1 MENKI
6 EKILDGL
13 YQNRAFYIRY
23 FVTVIALSIIRI
35 FLRLP
40 LSVVITR
47 GVDVVVHFC
56 WAVLFFLPAKLWV
69 FKNRCSDIFSLLTQ
83 IMKYIICVAVLWITR
98 SAVTTT
104 VFVVSNNTTFS
115 LVIAGVVA
123 ELVCLALMINVVFK
137 KNKKH

>member
-35 FLRLP
+35 FLRPP
-40 LSVVITR
+40 LLVVITR

-56 WAVLFFLPAKLWV
+56 WAVLFFLPVKLWV

-83 IMKYIICVAVLWITR
+83 IMKYIICVAVLWIAR

-115 LVIAGVVA
+115 LVTAGVVA